1 MSLARFIMNRP
12 ASSIEHHIQVGNICA
27 VHGLTYAPL
36 TELNGR
42 RVEICQWETE
52 RSGSLCRL
60 MDHHTSNY
68 FLLFK
73 PGNLRRID
81 EPVSRVRQAS
91 SPRSRSR
98 SRSNARAARMGAAEN
113 NSTTTSV
120 ALPRASSSAADTLRS
135 PGDSAQEILRED
147 DDHAQTS

>member
-1 MSLARFIMNRP
+1 MTRH

-27 VHGLTYAPL
+27 VHGLTYAPF
-36 TELNGR
+36 TELNGT
-42 RVEICQWETE
+42 RVEICHWETE
-52 RSGSLCRL
+52 RRGFLCRL

-73 PGNLRRID
+73 PENLRRID

-91 SPRSRSR
+91 GPRNRGR

-113 NSTTTSV
+113 DTAATSA
-120 ALPRASSSAADTLRS
+120 ALPRTSSSAADILRL
-135 PGDSAQEILRED
+135 PGESAQEILRVD